1 MRKAEV
7 GRQVMMA
14 AAMFAYETFLR
25 DHPVATEEAAVAHAE
40 LHWREHVEMA
50 LDFLALQ
57 AGLEEKEAAPW
68 N

>member
-14 AAMFAYETFLR
+14 AATFAYETFLR
-25 DHPVATEEAAVAHAE
+25 DQPGATEEDAIGYAE

-50 LDFLALQ
+50 LDFLALK
-57 AGLEEKEAAPW
+57 AGLDEKEAAPW